1 MKLRSAL
8 LTATLLA
15 APAVAM
21 AQPVDGLYIGAGVGY
36 DYKFDTKI
44 KRAQPDFGSTVGSPV
59 GQKFRGDGGFIGDA
73 SVGYGLG
80 NGLRVELQ
88 GDYKFN
94 HQRLRGTRG
103 GDTNAANGTFQ
114 GGANL
119 QNYGAFVNA
128 LFDFDIGSDTFFPYV
143 GLGAGYEF
151 TSAQKGSVYLP
162 GAAPQAGY
170 TLNTN
175 SYGSFAAQ
183 GIVGVGIAL
192 TGIPGLSLTT
202 EARFTA
208 LPESVKLRGTQNIS
222 ATGGRASLKL
232 DNQYD
237 VAALI
242 GLRYAFN
249 TPEPAPAPTPV
260 APPQADITRS
270 YLVFFDWDRA
280 DLTSRARQIISE
292 AAANAAK
299 VHVTRI
305 DVSGHADASGTAAY
319 NQRLSLRR
327 ADNVAAELV
336 RLGVARS
343 EISVMAFG
351 DTHLLV
357 PTAPGVREPQ
367 NRRVEIV
374 LH

>member
-15 APAVAM
+15 TPAVAM
-21 AQPVDGLYIGAGVGY
+21 AQPVDGLYVGAGVGY
-36 DYKFDTKI
+36 DYKFNTKI
-44 KRAQPDFGSTVGSPV
+44 KRAEPDFGSTVGSPV

-94 HQRLRGTRG
+94 HQRLRGSHG
-103 GDTNAANGTFQ
+103 GDTNAANGAFQ

-119 QNYGAFVNA
+119 QNFGAFVNA
-128 LFDFDIGSDTFFPYV
+128 LFDFDIGSDMFFPYV
-143 GLGAGYEF
+143 GVGAGYEF

-162 GAAPQAGY
+162 ATQTGY
-170 TLNTN
+170 ALNQN
-175 SYGSFAAQ
+175 SYGSIAAQ
-183 GIVGVGIAL
+183 GIVGMGIAL

-208 LPESVKLRGTQNIS
+208 LPESIKLHGTQNIS
-222 ATGGRASLKL
+222 APGGRASLKL

-249 TPEPAPAPTPV
+249 TPQPAAAPVPV
-260 APPQADITRS
+260 TPPQADVTRS

-292 AAANAAK
+292 AATNAAK

-319 NQRLSLRR
+319 NQKLSLRR